1 MQLKTHNLFINWSI
15 MKILGVDTATSY
27 LALGIVTEN
36 KILSELR
43 FDARQTHAQ
52 LLMPNINKILEEA
65 GQKLKDLDGIA
76 ISIGP
81 GSFTGLRIGLATVKG
96 LCYASGKPL
105 VAISSLDALTYLN
118 RTVLYPLV
126 PIMDAKKGEVYSA
139 IYEVKENIIKRISK
153 YWVTSVEKLVAK
165 IPKEVIFLGPDLE
178 IFKAELLELYK
189 GKAHFIEGDSN
200 LPSGTAVAF
209 LGLEK
214 LKKNDYENLDGIEPL
229 YVRKSEEELRFGH
242 G

>member
-1 MQLKTHNLFINWSI
+1 
-15 MKILGVDTATSY
+15 MKVLGVDTATSY
-27 LALGIVTEN
+27 LALGIVEEN

-52 LLMPNINKILEEA
+52 LLMPNINKILEET
-65 GQKLKDLDGIA
+65 GQELKDLDGIA

-81 GSFTGLRIGLATVKG
+81 GSFTGLRIGLATAKG

-105 VAISSLDALTYLN
+105 VAVPTLDAITYLN
-118 RTVLYPLV
+118 HKVLYPLV
-126 PIMDAKKGEVYSA
+126 PILDAKKSEVYSA
-139 IYEVKENIIKRISK
+139 IYEVKENVIRRVSE
-153 YWVTSVEKLVAK
+153 YWVTPVEKLVAK

-178 IFKAELLELYK
+178 MFKAELHELYK
-189 GKAHFIEGDSN
+189 GKAHFIKGDSN
-200 LPSGTAVAF
+200 LPSGAAVAF

-214 LKKNDYENLDGIEPL
+214 LKKREYENLNGVEPL
-229 YVRKSEEELRFGH
+229 YLRKSEEELRFGH